1 MLSTSSIA
9 DDEMPQIEEAS
20 EEELQQRREEEVL
33 GLQEQLTEL
42 TSHLETLDLN
52 MKKYTASMQQMAELQ
67 AQREQAIKEDK
78 EAYKIKKQTFDL
90 LPNADENIAKL
101 QALIQSSADRLTKLA
116 SKWEEVR
123 KPLLERYRAAKAE
136 SENRES
142 ETSKL
147 LEEIRLM
154 RERMKEVAD
163 ETRLKDDL
171 YKQLVGEY
179 ERMSKDLSRVSY
191 TRRIM
196 EIVLNIQRQKE
207 DIGKILGD
215 THQVQ
220 REINQLSGRLERIFT
235 VTDEQVYK
243 DARKDEAR
251 RTAYKLLA
259 SLRENCD
266 SVVDAIT
273 DTGLIKREQRDLE
286 EQIDT
291 ENSKK
296 MKANLERI
304 GADHDEMKKEN
315 LQLTKSLKALS

>member
-1 MLSTSSIA
+1 M
-9 DDEMPQIEEAS
+9 
-20 EEELQQRREEEVL
+20 
-33 GLQEQLTEL
+33 
-42 TSHLETLDLN
+42 
-52 MKKYTASMQQMAELQ
+52 
-67 AQREQAIKEDK
+67 
-78 EAYKIKKQTFDL
+78 
-90 LPNADENIAKL
+90 
-101 QALIQSSADRLTKLA
+101 
-116 SKWEEVR
+116 R

-147 LEEIRLM
+147 LEEIRQM

-163 ETRLKDDL
+163 ETRVKDDL

-191 TRRIM
+191 TRRMM

-215 THQVQ
+215 TRQVQ
-220 REINQLSGRLERIFT
+220 KEINQLSGKLERIFT

-259 SLRENCD
+259 SLREVGGGVHVGGCP
-266 SVVDAIT
+266 SHF
-273 DTGLIKREQRDLE
+273 GCR
-286 EQIDT
+286 
-291 ENSKK
+291 
-296 MKANLERI
+296 
-304 GADHDEMKKEN
+304 
-315 LQLTKSLKALS
+315 QLS

>member
-1 MLSTSSIA
+1 MTLICSI
-9 DDEMPQIEEAS
+9 P
-20 EEELQQRREEEVL
+20 
-33 GLQEQLTEL
+33 
-42 TSHLETLDLN
+42 
-52 MKKYTASMQQMAELQ
+52 
-67 AQREQAIKEDK
+67 
-78 EAYKIKKQTFDL
+78 F
-90 LPNADENIAKL
+90 L

-116 SKWEEVR
+116 AKWEEVR
-123 KPLLERYRAAKAE
+123 KPLLERYRAAKAD

-163 ETRLKDDL
+163 ETRVKDDL

-179 ERMSKDLSRVSY
+179 ERMTKDLSRVSY

-215 THQVQ
+215 TRQVQ
-220 REINQLSGRLERIFT
+220 KEINQLSGRLDRIFT
-235 VTDEQVYK
+235 ITDEQVYR

-259 SLRENCD
+259 SLREV
-266 SVVDAIT
+266 SV
-273 DTGLIKREQRDLE
+273 LE
-286 EQIDT
+286 
-291 ENSKK
+291 
-296 MKANLERI
+296 
-304 GADHDEMKKEN
+304 G
-315 LQLTKSLKALS
+315 

>member
-1 MLSTSSIA
+1 MEKGKGGVCA
-9 DDEMPQIEEAS
+9 CGVC
-20 EEELQQRREEEVL
+20 REFIRMCV
-33 GLQEQLTEL
+33 
-42 TSHLETLDLN
+42 S
-52 MKKYTASMQQMAELQ
+52 
-67 AQREQAIKEDK
+67 
-78 EAYKIKKQTFDL
+78 
-90 LPNADENIAKL
+90 
-101 QALIQSSADRLTKLA
+101 QALIQSSADRLAKLA
-116 SKWEEVR
+116 AKWEEVR

-147 LEEIRLM
+147 LEEIRYM
-154 RERMKEVAD
+154 RERMKAVAD
-163 ETRLKDDL
+163 ETRVKDDL

-215 THQVQ
+215 TRQVQ
-220 REINQLSGRLERIFT
+220 KEINQLSGRLERIFT

-259 SLRENCD
+259 SLRE
-266 SVVDAIT
+266 VG
-273 DTGLIKREQRDLE
+273 GLGPYGGPRRLGGDPRGLGGGSAWVGWVGSICRGGIQY
-286 EQIDT
+286 
-291 ENSKK
+291 
-296 MKANLERI
+296 
-304 GADHDEMKKEN
+304 
-315 LQLTKSLKALS
+315 